1 MGRIDTAS
9 SEKATFLTN
18 NIAYLLESAR
28 LSTYHYLMLLRVN
41 DMFSIF
47 KRKTTK
53 TDLSHG
59 RTAPTSQETLS
70 ENLSQLTPN
79 ITKNNPIEEKESISL
94 SSTQTEKKA
103 GFLDKLWHGMSRT
116 RERFGSGL
124 KNLLT
129 GKHTLDKDTRDE
141 LETLLLTADIGLDT
155 TDALL
160 EQLSRVRLKE
170 GEDLLSALAQLLI
183 SMLNETQQ
191 KPQTFPENTP
201 RVILMV
207 GVNGVGKTTSIAKL
221 AHHFLVDNKKLL
233 LAAGDTFRA
242 AAVEQIK
249 TWGDR
254 HNVPVISQGQGSDAA
269 SVLYDAL
276 QAAQA
281 RKVDVMIGDTAG
293 RLHTQGHLMDE
304 LKKIRRVMNKL
315 DINAP
320 HEIWLVIDATT
331 GQNALNQA
339 REFNAAIGLTG
350 IILTKLDGTAK
361 GGIVLSLSQ
370 QLGIPIRYIG
380 IGEQAEDLRPFDVEG
395 FVYAL
400 LDINRNNN

>member
-1 MGRIDTAS
+1 
-9 SEKATFLTN
+9 
-18 NIAYLLESAR
+18 
-28 LSTYHYLMLLRVN
+28 
-41 DMFSIF
+41 MFSIF
-47 KRKTTK
+47 KRKSAKPDTNVTHDAVIAPETQLK
-53 TDLSHG
+53 DPISEITPAPLIG
-59 RTAPTSQETLS
+59 TEAPTEAPTEQP
-70 ENLSQLTPN
+70 LTA
-79 ITKNNPIEEKESISL
+79 TSTMSISN
-94 SSTQTEKKA
+94 TTVEKKT
-103 GFLDKLWHGMSRT
+103 GFLGKLWQSMTRT
-116 RERFGSGL
+116 RERLGSGL
-124 KNLLT
+124 KSLLT
-129 GKHTLDKDTRDE
+129 GKRTLDANTRDE

-160 EQLSRVRLKE
+160 EQLSRVKLKE

-183 SMLNETQQ
+183 AMLNEAQQ
-191 KPQTFPENTP
+191 KPQIIPENTP
-201 RVILMV
+201 RIILMV

-221 AHHFLVDNKKLL
+221 AHHFLADNKKLL

-249 TWGDR
+249 TWGER

-315 DINAP
+315 DTTAP

-339 REFNAAIGLTG
+339 KEFNAAIGLTG

-400 LDINRNNN
+400 LGIEQK